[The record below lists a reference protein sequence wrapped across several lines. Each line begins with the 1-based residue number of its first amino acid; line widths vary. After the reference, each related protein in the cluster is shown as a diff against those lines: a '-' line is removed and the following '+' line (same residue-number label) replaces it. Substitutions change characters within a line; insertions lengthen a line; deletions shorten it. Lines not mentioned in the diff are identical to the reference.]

1 MLRNAAV
8 LLLAVSLSGA
18 ETAEAI
24 FQKATAAL
32 SALDYPAAEKAF
44 LQVLKLEPRN
54 IGALGNLGVVYARQ
68 QRYAAAIETYRRALG
83 LAPGDKFL
91 SRNLGLAYLKQQ
103 QYGAALPIF
112 ERLATPSNMQDL
124 ELLATCR
131 LMLGSNQEA
140 VAAIERIPAEQRGS
154 GALYTLGIALTRLHQ
169 TDEAHAAFTKMM
181 EIVDP
186 QQANFLMGQ
195 ASYETEHF
203 AEAVEFF
210 RQAGAHRELGKA
222 YVSLHDDQNAE
233 KELRLAGPGDPE
245 ALYFLGA
252 AIAHTRPNEAIG
264 LLEKAHQL
272 NPEFWGPLY
281 YLGRIQVEK
290 GHLVDAIRLLTQAS
304 KFNPEEP
311 AIYYQLGQAYKKAGR
326 SAEAQVA
333 LARVK
338 HLKSRTLQKEIGVLS
353 PSAR

>member
-1 MLRNAAV
+1 MLFA
-8 LLLAVSLSGA
+8 LALFGA

-24 FQKATAAL
+24 FQKAAAAL
-32 SALDYPAAEKAF
+32 SAHDYPAAESAF
-44 LQVLKLEPRN
+44 LRVLKLEPRN
-54 IGALGNLGVVYARQ
+54 IGALGNLGVVYSRQ
-68 QRYAAAIETYRRALG
+68 QRHAAAIETYKRALS
-83 LAPGDKFL
+83 LAPGEKFL
-91 SRNLGLAYLKQQ
+91 STNLGLAYIRQE

-112 ERLATPSNMQDL
+112 EKLAAPDNLQAI

-131 LMLGSNQEA
+131 LLLGRNPEA
-140 VAAIERIPAEQRGS
+140 AAAIERIPLEQRSS
-154 GALYTLGIALTRLHQ
+154 GGLYTLGIALTRLHRI
-169 TDEAHAAFTKMM
+169 DEAHAAFTKMM
-181 EIVDP
+181 ETVDP

-210 RQAGAHRELGKA
+210 RKAGAHRELGKT
-222 YVSLHDDQNAE
+222 YVSLHDDENAE
-233 KELRLAGPGDPE
+233 KELRLAGPDDPE

-252 AIAHTRPNEAIG
+252 AIAHTQPNEAIG
-264 LLEKAHQL
+264 LLEKAHRL

-281 YLGRIQVEK
+281 YLGRIQVAM
-290 GHLVDAIRLLTQAS
+290 GHSGEAIRLLTQAS

-326 SAEAQVA
+326 PTEAQAA

-338 HLKSRTLQKEIGVLS
+338 DLKSRTLQKEIQVLS
-353 PSAR
+353 PASR